1 MEEGTTME
9 SSSSSSSCEKN
20 NVNSTTRRLSLK
32 SDSEFSN
39 YQFWKQ
45 KLRENCLKRVRE
57 DRTRLLWK
65 CRSSSPPTS
74 HQDHLDIAFRDIV
87 SHEFHQIIKQHNHD
101 DDNDLLWNDQSPH
114 TTYQEELLLQMQDI
128 FYQETAIDTWEDE
141 VDNYLARAV
150 YDHMD
155 LNADK
160 THREQIWCPVCKQG
174 DLKDTHTLIYC
185 TRCKLQLTKA
195 GEVTLDF
202 LHDRLAEAHTDHFD
216 RGCRLKPTFCIKTE
230 FNLTA
235 LYIMCEGC
243 DTFEV
248 VI

>member
-128 FYQETAIDTWEDE
+128 FYQ
-141 VDNYLARAV
+141 
-150 YDHMD
+150 
-155 LNADK
+155 
-160 THREQIWCPVCKQG
+160 
-174 DLKDTHTLIYC
+174 
-185 TRCKLQLTKA
+185 A